1 MKNTRIQ
8 AARQHLL
15 GVEFPSVR
23 LDTGGSQRNRSDKNQ
38 WWNSWRRSIRKNIG
52 LFHLSA
58 EDVRGP
64 PRGAVDRAAE
74 TVAGAPR
81 EGGVNQRVLPS
92 LASSPVINSR
102 WRCTSAPSARMC
114 AVATRRRSAGSSS
127 RQRHPPL
134 VRMPPLRSAK
144 RHELSPQSSS
154 FMASS
159 ARG

>member
-1 MKNTRIQ
+1 MSAVGLLDTTITLGSLLFSSALFPIIADRSSPSTVSSSHTSLASRTASRFHSSSTSARSIGLP
-8 AARQHLL
+8 ARQHLL
-15 GVEFPSVR
+15 GVEYPSVR

-58 EDVRGP
+58 EDARGP

-92 LASSPVINSR
+92 LASSP
-102 WRCTSAPSARMC
+102 
-114 AVATRRRSAGSSS
+114 
-127 RQRHPPL
+127 
-134 VRMPPLRSAK
+134 
-144 RHELSPQSSS
+144 
-154 FMASS
+154 
-159 ARG
+159 